1 MSGAIVIVDTSVLCN
16 VLDVPGK
23 NQQRTECVKELATWI
38 KAGASLLL
46 PLAAIYETG
55 RHISQ
60 LADGRLRRTTAER
73 FVDQVRKALAG
84 DAPWKPCPLPVP
96 GELGDW
102 LDRFPD
108 AAMCGQSLADLSLI
122 RLWDEQCRL
131 HTARRVLIWSYDR
144 DDLGGYDRAPS
155 RSLSIPR
162 GRRGSLDP

>member
-23 NQQRTECVKELATWI
+23 NQQRKECVNELRLWI
-38 KAGASLLL
+38 EAGASLLL

-60 LADGRLRRTTAER
+60 LDDGGLRRTVAGR
-73 FVDQVRKALAG
+73 FVSQVRKALAG
-84 DAPWKPCPLPVP
+84 ETPWKPCPLPDP

-108 AAMCGQSLADLSLI
+108 AAMRGQSLADLSLI
-122 RLWDEQCRL
+122 RLWEEQCRL

-155 RSLSIPR
+155 LSISIR
-162 GRRGSLDP
+162 GRPGSLGP